1 MIKISIK
8 PEAVINELKNRFL
21 ISLVPLKRIAP
32 FTLREF
38 DKKKIKNRGI
48 YIGIKSN
55 VMGLNVRATIKPN
68 R

>member
-8 PEAVINELKNRFL
+8 PEAVTSELKNRFL

-32 FTLREF
+32 LTLREF
-38 DKKKIKNRGI
+38 DKKKIKNRGM

-55 VMGLNVRATIKPN
+55 VMGLNVRAPIKPN